1 MLKKK
6 DVQTIVIRQESRFGL
21 WGVIVGFVGI
31 FALSFILSPLAFIL
45 GVIGIFKGQIGTG
58 LIAIFF
64 SVIGALT
71 SVILMGFVGL
81 STMTFLQS

>member
-1 MLKKK
+1 MSKKK
-6 DVQTIVIRQESRFGL
+6 DVQTIVIRHESRFGL

-45 GVIGIFKGQIGTG
+45 GVVGIFKGQIGTG
-58 LIAIFF
+58 LIAICF
-64 SVIGALT
+64 SVIGVLT

-81 STMTFLQS
+81 STITFLQS